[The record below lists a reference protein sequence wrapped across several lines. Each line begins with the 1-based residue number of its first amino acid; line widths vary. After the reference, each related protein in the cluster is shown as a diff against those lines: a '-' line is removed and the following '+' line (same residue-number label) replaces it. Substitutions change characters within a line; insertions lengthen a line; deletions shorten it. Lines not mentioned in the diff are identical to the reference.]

1 MEYWNQAADVFMSDR
16 FCLYRNIA
24 AVIGTAYVLRFLL
37 KKLWALSGGFCA
49 YFLAPWG
56 ISRINIKKYG
66 SWAVVTG
73 ASEGIGRGYA
83 LELARQGLNVAIMS
97 RSREKLEKVE
107 EEIRSK
113 YNRDVR
119 VIPVDFSEGQSVYD
133 DIQAEISDLDIAI
146 LVNNVGT
153 GIGGESYFSQVD
165 PLRHRKVIEL
175 NCQSMIQ
182 MTHLVLP
189 KMLEKKKG
197 IIVNIASILCL
208 FPVPLSTVYSSSKIF
223 VLHFSTALQTEY
235 KSKGIIVQCNSPG
248 YVATQLVG
256 LKKATWWAVD
266 PVAYGRSSVATIGLQ
281 HHTNGCLTHVFQ
293 KKMVEMLLGQ
303 KTAIPM
309 LNIRRKYF
317 LKRQSEKQK
326 KEH

>member
-153 GIGGESYFSQVD
+153 GTGNDLFFGQVD
-165 PLRHRKVIEL
+165 PLQHRKVIEL

-197 IIVNIASILCL
+197 IIVNIASVVNL
-208 FPVPLSTVYSSSKIF
+208 FPLPLSNVYSASKIF
-223 VLHFSTALQTEY
+223 VLYFSTALQTEY

-248 YVATQLVG
+248 YVATQLIG

-281 HHTNGCLTHVFQ
+281 HHTNGCLYHVIQAFIY
-293 KKMVEMLLGQ
+293 KSLLGQ
-303 KTAIPM
+303 KTSIIIM
-309 LNIRRKYF
+309 QVWGKF
-317 LKRQSEKQK
+317 KQNWTK
-326 KEH
+326 

>member
-153 GIGGESYFSQVD
+153 GTGNDLFFGQVD
-165 PLRHRKVIEL
+165 PLQHRKVIEL

-197 IIVNIASILCL
+197 IIVNIASIANTR
-208 FPVPLSTVYSSSKIF
+208 PLPLMTVYSSTKQF
-223 VLHFSTALQTEY
+223 VLYFSTALQTEY

-248 YVATQLVG
+248 VVATPLTGIRRVR
-256 LKKATWWAVD
+256 WWAVD

>member
-1 MEYWNQAADVFMSDR
+1 MEYWNQAVDVFMSDR

-146 LVNNVGT
+146 LVNNVGLSLKHP
-153 GIGGESYFSQVD
+153 EFFAEVD
-165 PLRHRKVIEL
+165 EMRHRQIIEL

-189 KMLEKKKG
+189 KMLEQKKG
-197 IIVNIASILCL
+197 IIVNISSLSGAAPS
-208 FPVPLSTVYSSSKIF
+208 PLLTVYSATKVF
-223 VLHFSTALQTEY
+223 VRYFSAALQTEY
-235 KSKGIIVQCNSPG
+235 RRKGIIVQCVSPG
-248 YVATQLVG
+248 FVATAMSGIRRPSLI
-256 LKKATWWAVD
+256 APD
-266 PVAYGRSSVATIGLQ
+266 PVTYAKRAVATIGLRD
-281 HHTNGCLTHVFQ
+281 HTNAYIPHVLQEYLIGALPGWVIQ
-293 KKMVEMLLGQ
+293 KMFYGAMTQVRS
-303 KTAIPM
+303 TAI
-309 LNIRRKYF
+309 K
-317 LKRQSEKQK
+317 KKQK
-326 KEH
+326 RS